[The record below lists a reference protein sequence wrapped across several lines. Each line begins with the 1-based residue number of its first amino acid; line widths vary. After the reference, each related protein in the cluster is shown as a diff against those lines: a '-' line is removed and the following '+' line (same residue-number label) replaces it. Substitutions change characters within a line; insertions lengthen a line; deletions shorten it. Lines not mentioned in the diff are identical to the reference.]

1 MRGKRLAPVLVAVV
15 GFLAAFVDPVA
26 ASGYQSITEQYIRDL
41 NSMMLAAALPI
52 TLLVEGILV
61 YTVWKFRKNDEA
73 KPTKENRRLEIT
85 WTVATAVVLL
95 FVGVAAYG
103 VMGQTAVTATGQDA
117 QAAMAE
123 EDSVTVEAE
132 GVQWYWN
139 YEYVDEGVATSSG
152 AGGDGVVGD
161 QPLVLP
167 ADTKVVIRTASSDV
181 IHAFHAP
188 ELGLKADALP
198 GQNNYIVTDRLEE
211 GTYQLYC
218 AEFCGVGHSNML
230 GEIVVVDRDTYED
243 YVEDPENTTVGD
255 S

>member
-1 MRGKRLAPVLVAVV
+1 MRGKRLAPVLVAAV

-26 ASGYQSITEQYIRDL
+26 ATGFQSTTEELIREL
-41 NSMMLAAALPI
+41 NVTMLAAAIPI

-61 YTVWKFRKNDEA
+61 YTVWKFRKSDEA

-103 VMGQTAVTATGQDA
+103 VMGQQAVTATQADA
-117 QAAMAE
+117 QDVME
-123 EDSVTVEAE
+123 MNDSVTVEAE

-139 YEYVDEGVATSSG
+139 FHYVDENVSTTSGSATTGDIVA
-152 AGGDGVVGD
+152 GD

-167 ADTKVVIRTASSDV
+167 VDTQLVIRTASQDV

-188 ELGLKADALP
+188 ELGLKADAIP
-198 GQNNYIVTDRLEE
+198 GQNNYIVTELTEE
-211 GTYQLYC
+211 GTYKLYC
-218 AEFCGVGHSNML
+218 AEFCGVGHSNMMADI
-230 GEIVVVDRDTYED
+230 EVVDRETYEN
-243 YVEDPENTTVGD
+243 YVEDPQNASV
-255 S
+255 